1 MPGIAEVIP
10 STNVTDSSSSSGES
24 LPATPENT
32 PSEAATPPVMTNREI
47 TQTDKI
53 NKRLLESLLNR
64 MQTDLGHATTN
75 GTDATT
81 AQPPGST
88 RSLSA
93 MLQMGRSSDDE
104 EDDAQDGSST
114 SDEWH

>member
-1 MPGIAEVIP
+1 MPGIAEVVP
-10 STNVTDSSSSSGES
+10 ATNVTDSSSSSSES

-64 MQTDLGHATTN
+64 MQTDLGHTTTN
-75 GTDATT
+75 GTDTT
-81 AQPPGST
+81 TQSPGST
-88 RSLSA
+88 RSLND
-93 MLQMGRSSDDE
+93 MLQMGRGSDD
-104 EDDAQDGSST
+104 EDDAQDASSA
-114 SDEWH
+114 SDEWR

>member
-1 MPGIAEVIP
+1 MPGIADT
-10 STNVTDSSSSSGES
+10 TNVNDSSSSSGES

-32 PSEAATPPVMTNREI
+32 PSEAATPVMTNREI

-64 MQTDLGHATTN
+64 MSQATTN
-75 GTDATT
+75 GTNATT
-81 AQPPGST
+81 TEAPGGT

-93 MLQMGRSSDDE
+93 MLQMGRGSDDE
-104 EDDAQDGSST
+104 DDV